1 MLRPYSSRIKALAS
15 GTDSKATEQR
25 YCPSKTRTRQPISG
39 RDTVN
44 QNQGETHEAEMK
56 AV

>member
-44 QNQGETHEAEMK
+44 QNQDETHEAEMK